1 MATEDPICRA
11 LNSISWQ
18 LKRIADVIE
27 KDNQIPKPSLEKT
40 TAKNTGP
47 YVSSKL
53 QQLIAELDL
62 RNQD

>member
-40 TAKNTGP
+40 TAKDLGP
-47 YVSSKL
+47 YPSKL